1 MGIQERRS
9 RERDERKSLITQY
22 AKELILERGV
32 EAVSMQDIAQKAELS
47 KATLYLYFPSKEA
60 IFEQMFNEA
69 VDYFCEYVEPKLNAA
84 TSGIEAIR
92 AIWMSYIE
100 IFGYSQDIFVMFGL
114 KNYFA
119 PGFPFVAG
127 SPGNGDPTGPEM
139 IHRLI
144 ARVLERGVTDG
155 TLDPS
160 IDPVNIAKTV
170 LVIGSGIIDVVAR
183 LPSSMRDSGL
193 IISEMKSTFEIL
205 LRGLAAP
212 GTTREML
219 TLPVRAT
226 KE

>member
-1 MGIQERRS
+1 MGIQERRN
-9 RERDERKSLITQY
+9 RERDERKLLITQY

-69 VDYFCEYVEPKLNAA
+69 VEYFCEYVDPKLDAA
-84 TSGIEAIR
+84 TSGIDAIR

-100 IFGYSQDIFVMFGL
+100 IFGFSQDIFVMFGL

-119 PGFPFVAG
+119 PGFPFVSYASESG
-127 SPGNGDPTGPEM
+127 TPPGPER
-139 IHRLI
+139 IHQLI
-144 ARVLERGVTDG
+144 ARVLGRGVADG

-160 IDPVNIAKTV
+160 IDPVKIAKTV
-170 LVIGSGIIDVVAR
+170 LVIGSGIIDNVAR
-183 LPSSMRDSGL
+183 MPSSMRDSTL

-212 GTTREML
+212 GTGRDML
-219 TLPVRAT
+219 TLPDCAI

>member
-1 MGIQERRS
+1 MGIQERRT

-69 VDYFCEYVEPKLNAA
+69 VAYFCEYVEPKLNAA
-84 TSGIEAIR
+84 TSGIDAIR

-100 IFGYSQDIFVMFGL
+100 IFGSSQDIFVMFGL

-127 SPGNGDPTGPEM
+127 SPERGDPPGPEM
-139 IHRLI
+139 VNRLI

-160 IDPVNIAKTV
+160 IDPIKIAKTI
-170 LVIGSGIIDVVAR
+170 LVIGSGIIDIVAR
-183 LPSSMRDSGL
+183 LPSNMRDSTL

-212 GTTREML
+212 GTSRDML

>member
-1 MGIQERRS
+1 MGIRERRC

-32 EAVSMQDIAQKAELS
+32 EAVSMQDIAKKAELS

-69 VDYFCEYVEPKLNAA
+69 VSYFCDYVEPKLNAA
-84 TSGIEAIR
+84 TSGIDAIR

-100 IFGYSQDIFVMFGL
+100 IFGSSQDIFVMFGL

-119 PGFPFVAG
+119 PGFPLVVG
-127 SPGNGDPTGPEM
+127 SPEGGDPAGPVM

-144 ARVLERGVTDG
+144 ACVLERGVTDG

-160 IDPVNIAKTV
+160 IDPVKIAKTI
-170 LVIGSGIIDVVAR
+170 LVIGSGIIDNVAR
-183 LPSSMRDSGL
+183 LPSSLRDSKL

-212 GTTREML
+212 GTSRDRL
-219 TLPVRAT
+219 TLPDCAN